1 MHGEISPSLQVTE
14 THRAEAEYFLPPKN
28 SIKVTEHPT
37 EVIIYFDIIFG
48 IDVLRNLPLLPI
60 KI

>member
-1 MHGEISPSLQVTE
+1 MHEEISPSLQVTE
-14 THRAEAEYFLPPKN
+14 THRPEEVYFLPKKH

>member
-1 MHGEISPSLQVTE
+1 MGKFPRLYRSLKQ
-14 THRAEAEYFLPPKN
+14 THRAEEECFLPKKH

-48 IDVLRNLPLLPI
+48 IHILRYLPLLPI